1 MHSGK
6 PSIMRKRHLLVIAA
20 MMAISTAAYADSE
33 LVIAIRYLQAQG
45 TSHSHLYLYRED
57 GKLLRQLTNDNSGQ
71 DVAPIFNASGATI
84 VFTREKPQKV
94 VEYWTINPRGQ
105 GLKKLDA
112 APSWYVDA
120 KTSPYFT
127 NIEPESESSPTPGT
141 SPGSTESPSSSPES
155 TESPVESPTP
165 TPTYKSP
172 DGAFELML
180 REDPNDEADQVDMPG
195 HGAHYLLRDLK
206 SGTETPFADI
216 PGFEGAFG
224 ILHERQNP
232 EGHFLF
238 DGALRLAYF
247 DLHLNSSDG
256 TTVFALDLPG
266 RRFVRLS
273 PNWATPFPLPGESA
287 FLSFTEN
294 RYVSIPGSTKTANC
308 WYIERW
314 DGNLSHIRYAREN
327 TAAIC
332 YGFSMYR
339 PGKNPAIITFRRTSQ
354 TEE

>member
-20 MMAISTAAYADSE
+20 MMAISTAAHADSE

-45 TSHSHLYLYRED
+45 TSHSHLYLYRQD

-71 DVAPIFNASGATI
+71 DVAPIFNASGETI

-94 VEYWTINPRGQ
+94 IEYWTINPRGQ

-112 APSWYVDA
+112 APPWYVEA

-127 NIEPESESSPTPGT
+127 NVEPESESSPTPGT
-141 SPGSTESPSSSPES
+141 SPES
-155 TESPVESPTP
+155 TESPVESPTR
-165 TPTYKSP
+165 TPTYESP
-172 DGAFELML
+172 DGAFELVL

-216 PGFEGAFG
+216 SGFEGAFG

-232 EGHFLF
+232 ERHFLF
-238 DGALRLAYF
+238 DGALRLTFF

-256 TTVFALDLPG
+256 TTVFALDLA
-266 RRFVRLS
+266 RKRFVRLS

-287 FLSFTEN
+287 FLTFTEN
-294 RYVSIPGSTKTANC
+294 RYVPIPGSTKTANC
-308 WYIERW
+308 WYIEHW
-314 DGNLSHIRYAREN
+314 DENLTQLRYAREN

-339 PGKNPAIITFRRTSQ
+339 PGKNPTVITFRRTSQ

>member
-1 MHSGK
+1 
-6 PSIMRKRHLLVIAA
+6 MRSSFQIFVVVGIFSLL
-20 MMAISTAAYADSE
+20 STSARGASE
-33 LVIAIRYLQAQG
+33 IVVAIRYLQPQG

-57 GKLLRQLTNDNSGQ
+57 GKFLRQLTKDNFGQ
-71 DVAPIFNASGATI
+71 DVAPIFDGSGETI

-112 APSWYVDA
+112 APSWYTEA

-127 NIEPESESSPTPGT
+127 NIEPESESSPTPSG
-141 SPGSTESPSSSPES
+141 SPES
-155 TESPVESPTP
+155 TDAPNESPTP

-172 DGAFELML
+172 DGAFELVL
-180 REDPNDEADQVDMPG
+180 REDPNHEADQVDMPG
-195 HGAHYLLRDLK
+195 HGAHYILRDSK

-224 ILHERQNP
+224 ILHERQDP
-232 EGHFLF
+232 ERHFLF
-238 DGALRLAYF
+238 DGTLRLAFF

-287 FLSFTEN
+287 FLTFTEN
-294 RYVSIPGSTKTANC
+294 RYVPIPGSTKTANC

-314 DGNLSHIRYAREN
+314 DGNLNHIRYAREN

>member
-1 MHSGK
+1 
-6 PSIMRKRHLLVIAA
+6 MRSSFQIFVVAGIFSLLAT
-20 MMAISTAAYADSE
+20 TARGASE
-33 LVIAIRYLQAQG
+33 IVVAIRYLQPQG

-57 GKLLRQLTNDNSGQ
+57 GKFLRQLTKDNSGQ
-71 DVAPIFNASGATI
+71 DVSPIFEGSGETI

-112 APSWYVDA
+112 APSWYTEA

-127 NIEPESESSPTPGT
+127 NIEPESESSPTPSG
-141 SPGSTESPSSSPES
+141 SPES
-155 TESPVESPTP
+155 TDAPNESPTP
-165 TPTYKSP
+165 TPSYKSP
-172 DGAFELML
+172 DGAFELVL
-180 REDPNDEADQVDMPG
+180 RADPNDEADQVDMPG

-206 SGTETPFADI
+206 SGTETSFADI

-232 EGHFLF
+232 ERHFLF
-238 DGALRLAYF
+238 DGTLRLAFF

-287 FLSFTEN
+287 FLTFTEN
-294 RYVSIPGSTKTANC
+294 RYVPIPGSTKTANC

-314 DGNLSHIRYAREN
+314 DGNLNHILYAREN